1 MFTKFS
7 NAFRNALVGLTVVG
21 AVSAL
26 TLPAS
31 AASQGSY
38 AGFVTAA
45 GAVTSSN
52 PFTGVR
58 TGIGSY
64 TITAPQSIFS
74 TFPVMTVT
82 PFGINGAY
90 VVPILDSEVCGSGT
104 CTFKVQML
112 TLRGRP
118 HDNSWVFEVSEF

>member
-82 PFGINGAY
+82 PFGINA
-90 VVPILDSEVCGSGT
+90 PTWFRSWTARSAAAAPAR
-104 CTFKVQML
+104 
-112 TLRGRP
+112 LRFRC
-118 HDNSWVFEVSEF
+118 